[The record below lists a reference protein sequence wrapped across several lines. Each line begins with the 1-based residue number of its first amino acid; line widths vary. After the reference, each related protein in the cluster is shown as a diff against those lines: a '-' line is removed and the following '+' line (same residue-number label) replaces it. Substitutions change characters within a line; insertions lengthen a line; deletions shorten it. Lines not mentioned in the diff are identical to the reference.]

1 MPITTRWY
9 DDSHK
14 VILHTYEGEW
24 TWDDLNKGLNDLE
37 FLTDSVSYKVVVL
50 TDMRGTNI
58 LPKGNLLAQG
68 KTAIKRA
75 PENISQVIIVIQSR
89 LIEVFAGLMF
99 EMIPTWRSRVRFVK
113 TYEEAQKLV
122 EAALLVK
129 ND

>member
-24 TWDDLNKGLNDLE
+24 TWDDLSKGLNDLE
-37 FLTDSVSYKVVVL
+37 FLTDSVPYKVIVL

-89 LIEVFAGLMF
+89 LIEVFATLMF
-99 EMIPTWRSRVRFVK
+99 EMIPAWRNRVRFVK
-113 TYEEAQKLV
+113 TYEEGLKLV
-122 EAALLVK
+122 EAALLIK